1 MGSSG
6 VKQQDLANSGQAQA
20 ASTMYGGQ
28 AGGLYS
34 SLAPALTAE
43 ATNPQGYGPT
53 ALAKMNTDSQQ
64 SLGGSNAGV
73 TGQAGLEA
81 ARTRNAGGATAAL
94 DASSQSAQRQNSE
107 NAIGTDLQDANL
119 KQKQQQEGLS
129 GLNSLYGTNVN
140 AEKGEQG
147 ISNQALNNAGQIQN
161 PWMSLLQQGIKSGG
175 EVASAGFGNGG
186 AWS

>member
-43 ATNPQGYGPT
+43 AFNPQGFG
-53 ALAKMNTDSQQ
+53 AANLAKMNTSSQQ

-81 ARTRNAGGATAAL
+81 ARTRNIGGTTAAL
-94 DASSQSAQRQNSE
+94 DASSQAGQRQNSE
-107 NAIGTDLQDANL
+107 NAIGTDLENAKL
-119 KQKQQQEGLS
+119 QQTQTQEGLN

-140 AEKGEQG
+140 AEMGEQG
-147 ISNQALNNAGQIQN
+147 ISNQALNNANQVQN
-161 PWMSLLQQGIKSGG
+161 PWMKLLMQGMQSGG
-175 EVASAGFGNGG
+175 QDAAAFLGRK
-186 AWS
+186 